1 MMKKLLLVLILVTL
15 LVLIPGCSESQDTIT
30 DLEGNE
36 VPVPDQ
42 VERIISTA
50 PSNSEILLALG
61 QGSKIVATDNYTD
74 EHEDLNPDRVVL
86 DFKSPDAETII
97 SLEPDIIIASG
108 HNKTGADDPF
118 ALIKE
123 AGISVVYIPSASDI
137 QGVYDAIEFSAAIV
151 GQEEEGQVLI
161 NELRDEVLQIQDI
174 AATIEDKR
182 TVYLEIAPA
191 PGIYTAA
198 NGTFQHA
205 LLELVG
211 AVNIF
216 GEEDGWLAPSEE
228 VIIIA
233 DPDVIITNVEYIP
246 DADLEILNREGWA
259 DMQAIQG
266 EKVYMIEANASSRPS
281 QNVILAIRQ
290 IAEKVYPEYYAY
302 E

>member
-1 MMKKLLLVLILVTL
+1 MKRILLVLILVSL
-15 LVLIPGCSESQDTIT
+15 LVLIPGCSESQETLT

-36 VPVPDQ
+36 VPLPDK

-74 EHEDLNPDRVVL
+74 EHEDLNPDRVLL

-108 HNKTGADDPF
+108 HNKTGSDDPL

-123 AGISVVYIPSASDI
+123 AGIAVVYIPSATDI
-137 QGVYDAIEFSAAIV
+137 QGVYDAIEFCAAIV
-151 GQEEEGQVLI
+151 GEEDEGQQMI
-161 NELRDEVLQIQDI
+161 DELRNEVLEIQDI

-198 NGTFQHA
+198 NGTFQHE

-216 GEEDGWLAPSEE
+216 GDEEGWLTPSEE
-228 VIIIA
+228 VIINA
-233 DPDVIITNVEYIP
+233 NPDVIITNVEYIP

-266 EKVYMIEANASSRPS
+266 EKVYLIDANASSRPS

-290 IAEKVYPEYYAY
+290 IAEKIYPEYYSY

>member
-1 MMKKLLLVLILVTL
+1 MKRILLVLMLVSL
-15 LVLIPGCSESQDTIT
+15 LVLIPGCSESQETLT

-36 VPVPDQ
+36 VLVPDK

-74 EHEDLNPDRVVL
+74 EHEDLNPDRVLL

-108 HNKTGADDPF
+108 HNKTGSEDPL

-123 AGISVVYIPSASDI
+123 AGIAVVYIPSATDL
-137 QGVYDAIEFSAAIV
+137 QGVYDAIEFCAAIV
-151 GQEEEGQVLI
+151 GEENEGQQMI
-161 NELRDEVLQIQDI
+161 DELRNEVLKIQEI

-198 NGTFQHA
+198 NGTFQHE

-216 GEEDGWLAPSEE
+216 GEEEGWLTPSEE
-228 VIIIA
+228 VIINA
-233 DPDVIITNVEYIP
+233 NPDVIITNVEYIP

-266 EKVYMIEANASSRPS
+266 EKVHLIGANASSRPS

-290 IAEKVYPEYYAY
+290 IAEKVYPEYYSY

>member
-1 MMKKLLLVLILVTL
+1 MKRILLVLILVSL
-15 LVLIPGCSESQDTIT
+15 LVLIPGCSESQETLT

-36 VPVPDQ
+36 VPAPDK

-74 EHEDLNPDRVVL
+74 EHEDLNPDRVLL

-108 HNKTGADDPF
+108 HNKTGSDDPL

-123 AGISVVYIPSASDI
+123 AGIAVVYIPSATDI
-137 QGVYDAIEFSAAIV
+137 QGVYDAIEFCAAIV
-151 GQEEEGQVLI
+151 GEEDEGQQMI
-161 NELRDEVLQIQDI
+161 DELRDEVLEIQDI

-182 TVYLEIAPA
+182 MVYLEIAPA

-198 NGTFQHA
+198 NGTFQHE

-216 GEEDGWLAPSEE
+216 GDEEGWLTPSEE
-228 VIIIA
+228 VIINMN
-233 DPDVIITNVEYIP
+233 PNVIITNVEYIP

-266 EKVYMIEANASSRPS
+266 EKVYLIDANASSRPS

-290 IAEKVYPEYYAY
+290 IAEKVYPEYYSY